1 MGQPFNSCERF
12 MPDRFFL
19 KRGVKIPFVDFHR
32 HLKPCHFIPSFNFRV
47 EFYFTEKSGLG
58 IVCWYDIFMQLVI
71 THTLKIIAMKK
82 LFTLACGVALI
93 AGCSVAHAQTEDSA
107 LARVDRKKNASK
119 EEPAKSVTVTEGEN
133 LKQANVAP
141 ETKFVVP
148 PAGTDRNSKDAILN
162 NKVGPNGEELF
173 MKKNSYYYI
182 NSDGK
187 KVKVKK
193 SMLKD
198 KPKHT

>member
-1 MGQPFNSCERF
+1 
-12 MPDRFFL
+12 
-19 KRGVKIPFVDFHR
+19 
-32 HLKPCHFIPSFNFRV
+32 
-47 EFYFTEKSGLG
+47 
-58 IVCWYDIFMQLVI
+58 
-71 THTLKIIAMKK
+71 MKK

-93 AGCSVAHAQTEDSA
+93 AGCTVAHAQAEDSA

-119 EEPAKSVTVTEGEN
+119 EEPAKNVTVTEVEEGEN
-133 LKQANVAP
+133 LKQVNVAP
-141 ETKFVVP
+141 ATKFVVP
-148 PAGTDRNSKDAILN
+148 PAATDRNSKDAILN

-182 NSDGK
+182 NNDGK

-198 KPKHT
+198 KAKHT